1 MRRVLSRF
9 TRESRVEQSAGKSK
23 SRIIEHLL
31 YTVVA
36 CTCTPTS
43 PQLLVR
49 GRRSHGHVLVIDEA
63 DRPPEPVVAI
73 FRQLCMVGQGGPA
86 LSESGCAAALRAR
99 VTMLERKPSLP
110 FLDSMS
116 SCMGIL
122 ACPSVLQYCD
132 LACFPLPLDSLQD
145 PQNILLARQSG
156 PGPCDY
162 MFVCH
167 YQCKQENPRRVV

>member
-1 MRRVLSRF
+1 M
-9 TRESRVEQSAGKSK
+9 
-23 SRIIEHLL
+23 I
-31 YTVVA
+31 VA
-36 CTCTPTS
+36 CTWRCIGPSTAASSVAPTS
-43 PQLLVR
+43 PQPAASAC
-49 GRRSHGHVLVIDEA
+49 RRSHRHVLVVDEA

-73 FRQLCMVGQGGPA
+73 LHPAGSVQYEGGPA

-116 SCMGIL
+116 YCMGTL
-122 ACPSVLQYCD
+122 ACPSVLWYCD
-132 LACFPLPLDSLQD
+132 LAWFPLPPDSLQS

-162 MFVCH
+162 PFVCH
-167 YQCKQENPRRVV
+167 YEQGKQKPTEGRLNENTP